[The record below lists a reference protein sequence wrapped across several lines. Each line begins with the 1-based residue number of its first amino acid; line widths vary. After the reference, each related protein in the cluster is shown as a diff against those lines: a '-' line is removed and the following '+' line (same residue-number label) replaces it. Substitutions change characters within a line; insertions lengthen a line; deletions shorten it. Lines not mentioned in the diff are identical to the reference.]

1 MADSRSS
8 DVLELARDLERR
20 DLDLAERLEAVDGV
34 LGRVDD
40 LRARARRVRDRLA
53 ALPAEIAQAERDER
67 DARVREAE
75 ARAELE
81 EAERELRE
89 TEGSRRTSED
99 AKDQAERSVRRASN
113 AAADAVA
120 HVVHTRERLEAL
132 VREEAALQ
140 IERESLAEEAQEVA
154 QAVTGIPRVSESG
167 RSAPGATLDEIE
179 EWTARAHAALFVVKG
194 SLEGERDRLVTE
206 ANGLAAVALGDHGG
220 GSSVT
225 LVRKRLESAAQDA

>member
-1 MADSRSS
+1 MSRADL
-8 DVLELARDLERR
+8 LELARDLERR
-20 DLDLAERLEAVDGV
+20 DLDVAERLEAVAAV
-34 LGRVDD
+34 LARVDD
-40 LRARARRVRDRLA
+40 LRARARRVRERLA

-81 EAERELRE
+81 EAELALRE
-89 TEGSRRTSED
+89 SERSRRAGED
-99 AKDQAERSVRRASN
+99 AKDQAARSVRRASN
-113 AAADAVA
+113 ATADAAA

-140 IERESLAEEAQEVA
+140 VERESLADEAQEVA
-154 QAVTGIPRVSESG
+154 RAVAGIPRVSESG
-167 RSAPGATLDEIE
+167 RSAAGTSPEEIE
-179 EWTARAHAALFVVKG
+179 AWAARAHAALFVVKG
-194 SLEGERDRLVTE
+194 SLESERDRLVTE